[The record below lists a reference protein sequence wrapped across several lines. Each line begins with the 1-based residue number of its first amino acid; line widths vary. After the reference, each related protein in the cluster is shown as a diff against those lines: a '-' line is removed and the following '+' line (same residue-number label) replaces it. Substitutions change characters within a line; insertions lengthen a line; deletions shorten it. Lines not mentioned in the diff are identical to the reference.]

1 MRRAHQAKQA
11 ILSAAIAG
19 LAAASAVGQATN
31 NLTFEVASVKPSP
44 PIVPGSPLFFGP
56 PRGGPGTPDPEQITW
71 SNASLMRVLM
81 TAYDVKAYQ
90 VNGPAWLDTERY
102 EIAVKIPQNATK
114 AQVNVMWQ
122 NLLAERFGVTLHHEP
137 KEFQVEELV
146 IAKSGSKLKEPTVDP
161 AAELLPGPPQ
171 RDKNGDLI
179 GPGMVTMVLVGP
191 NGPSAHTVAKAQP
204 LSRLTEMLTNQMHR
218 PVLDKTGLAGKYDFS
233 LEYTPDMSRVPP
245 PPPEEQRLGAGPP
258 PENVNAG
265 APDVAVAIQQQ
276 LGLRLV
282 SAKARLDV
290 LVIDKAE
297 KVPTEN

>member
-1 MRRAHQAKQA
+1 
-11 ILSAAIAG
+11 
-19 LAAASAVGQATN
+19 
-31 NLTFEVASVKPSP
+31 
-44 PIVPGSPLFFGP
+44 
-56 PRGGPGTPDPEQITW
+56 
-71 SNASLMRVLM
+71 
-81 TAYDVKAYQ
+81 
-90 VNGPAWLDTERY
+90 
-102 EIAVKIPQNATK
+102 
-114 AQVNVMWQ
+114 
-122 NLLAERFGVTLHHEP
+122 
-137 KEFQVEELV
+137 VEELA
-146 IAKSGSKLKEPTVDP
+146 IAKGGPKLKESTVDP

-191 NGPSAHTVAKAQP
+191 NGPSAHAVAKAQS

-233 LEYTPDMSRVPP
+233 LEFTPDMSRVPP
-245 PPPEEQRLGAGPP
+245 PPPEEQRLGPLPP
-258 PENVNAG
+258 AENVNAG

-282 SAKARLDV
+282 AAKAKLDV

>member
-1 MRRAHQAKQA
+1 M
-11 ILSAAIAG
+11 LSAAIAV
-19 LAAASAVGQATN
+19 LACAPALSQTPERM
-31 NLTFEVASVKPSP
+31 TFEVASVKPSP
-44 PIVPGSPLFFGP
+44 PVVPGNPLFLGP
-56 PRGGPGTPDPEQITW
+56 PRGGPGTPDPAQITW
-71 SNASLMRVLM
+71 SNATLIRVIM

-102 EIAVKIPQNATK
+102 EIAVKVPVGATK
-114 AQVNVMWQ
+114 DQVDVMWQ
-122 NLLAERFGVTLHHEP
+122 SLLAERFGIRLHHEP

-146 IAKSGSKLKEPTVDP
+146 IAKGGSKLKESTLDP
-161 AAELLPGPPQ
+161 AAELVPGPPQ

-204 LSRLTEMLTNQMHR
+204 LSRLTEMLTNQVHR

-233 LEYTPDMSRVPP
+233 LEFTPDMSRVPP
-245 PPPEEQRLGAGPP
+245 PPPEEQRPGAGSP
-258 PENVNAG
+258 PENVNAW
-265 APDVAVAIQQQ
+265 APDVAVAMQQQ

-282 SAKARLDV
+282 AGKARLDV

-297 KVPTEN
+297 RVPTEN